1 MVVNV
6 PDDICQLFDEVKPYL
21 DRYLR
26 FFDDTPKEIKDKFEI
41 VLKWFHDNDDD
52 DQDFQ

>member
-26 FFDDTPKEIKDKFEI
+26 FIEM
-41 VLKWFHDNDDD
+41 VS
-52 DQDFQ
+52 